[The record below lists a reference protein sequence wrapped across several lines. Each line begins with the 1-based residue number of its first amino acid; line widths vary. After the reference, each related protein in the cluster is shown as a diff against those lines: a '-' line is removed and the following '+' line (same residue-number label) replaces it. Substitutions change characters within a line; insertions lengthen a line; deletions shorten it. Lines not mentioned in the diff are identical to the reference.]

1 MPEHGFG
8 QKRDVAE
15 AAHVPFV
22 DGKAFWPPEIAI
34 NKRRVKWQS
43 EAVVDFIAD
52 DELRDRTIQS
62 LPGGIGNFMVVELQR
77 AEMGELLGDRGV
89 EPGQGNFLLRHR
101 FHLLGY
107 SNCTD
112 RKRARPKEK
121 TSVRQPAADPT
132 SSLLYAQGQIA
143 STCRC
148 SRVSARRVRAAHRAA
163 ATGADWQ

>member
-8 QKRDVAE
+8 QKRDVAG

-34 NKRRVKWQS
+34 NKRRVKLQS

-89 EPGQGNFLLRHR
+89 EPGQENFLLRHR
-101 FHLLGY
+101 FHL
-107 SNCTD
+107 
-112 RKRARPKEK
+112 RALA
-121 TSVRQPAADPT
+121 TA
-132 SSLLYAQGQIA
+132 QIA
-143 STCRC
+143 SARGQRKKRQCDNQQPTQHRVC
-148 SRVSARRVRAAHRAA
+148 STHGDRSRQLA
-163 ATGADWQ
+163 GADWQ

>member
-1 MPEHGFG
+1 MPEHGLG

-15 AAHVPFV
+15 PAHLPFV

-34 NKRRVKWQS
+34 NKRRVKLQS

-89 EPGQGNFLLRHR
+89 EP
-101 FHLLGY
+101 
-107 SNCTD
+107 
-112 RKRARPKEK
+112 
-121 TSVRQPAADPT
+121 VRETFSFGID
-132 SSLLYAQGQIA
+132 
-143 STCRC
+143 STC
-148 SRVSARRVRAAHRAA
+148 
-163 ATGADWQ
+163 GL